1 IAPLII
7 VGIYNTG
14 EQRADEYTPTRVEK
28 LKAGGRADL
37 YGRLIVEELR
47 PFIGAHYRTLGG
59 PENTALGGAS
69 LGGLVTLYLGLRYP
83 NVFGKL
89 AVMSPSVWW
98 DNGVILREVEKLP
111 GPTPQRIW
119 LDAGTKEGGMVT
131 HNARLL
137 RDALVARGWRPGPDL
152 KYIEARGATHDEAA
166 WGKRFDKVLKYLFP
180 RYLNSPAVTKLL
192 LMLTSK
198 ITIRLGA
205 FCLLLPAISFL
216 SFAQEPAPQPLRID
230 QAVGQALDNY
240 PAVRA
245 AQAQARAAE
254 AGVEVARTAYL
265 PRADLLWQENRA
277 SRNNVFGLLLPQS
290 V

>member
-1 IAPLII
+1 LPPAWRQLIAVSNIVIPGAALQAEENDRHPHTLTGEIRLHKDFHSKFLHNHRDVIVYLPPDYEQARHRRYPVFYLHDGQNLFDGATSFIPGKEWQVDETAERLIEAGTIAPLII

-180 RYLNSPAVTKLL
+180 R
-192 LMLTSK
+192 
-198 ITIRLGA
+198 
-205 FCLLLPAISFL
+205 
-216 SFAQEPAPQPLRID
+216 
-230 QAVGQALDNY
+230 
-240 PAVRA
+240 
-245 AQAQARAAE
+245 
-254 AGVEVARTAYL
+254 
-265 PRADLLWQENRA
+265 
-277 SRNNVFGLLLPQS
+277 
-290 V
+290 